1 MNTHHSFPFSR
12 GARRPGTLWAALCLL
27 VCALLLAPCP
37 PVSAADGAGTRP
49 DAGAGFRVL
58 ATTFPV
64 WLFTRNVCRDVPG
77 VTVELFVPAQTG
89 CPHDFTP
96 SPADL
101 SRLAAAQA
109 VVING
114 LGLEGFLARPLRT
127 LDKEQAVIDASR
139 STEPLPAPAEDNGHD
154 HGHADGPDH
163 GAPGVNPHIF
173 AGPAQAAIMVRTIGE
188 GLARRDAANA
198 ALYRA
203 NAAAYAERLAALAA
217 GLAAIGREAPRK
229 GIVLQHDDLAYL
241 AHESGLETL
250 AVLVA
255 GDENSALSAARLNA
269 LARRLAAERPVLI
282 AGEPPAPARAVELLA
297 RETNVPAALLDPV
310 ASGPA
315 DAPLT
320 YYEQVMDANTKTL
333 RRYFDAP

>member
-1 MNTHHSFPFSR
+1 MNAPRTIPLCSR
-12 GARRPGTLWAALCLL
+12 LFWPALCLL

-37 PVSAADGAGTRP
+37 RARAADGAGS
-49 DAGAGFRVL
+49 DGGASFRVL

-96 SPADL
+96 SPAEL
-101 SRLAAAQA
+101 RKLATAQA

-114 LGLEGFLARPLRT
+114 LGLEGFLARPLRA

-139 STEPLPAPAEDNGHD
+139 GTEPLPAPPEDDGHGHD
-154 HGHADGPDH
+154 HAGAH

-173 AGPAQAAIMVRTIGE
+173 AGPSQAALMVRAIGE
-188 GLARRDAANA
+188 GLARLDAGNA

-203 NAAAYAERLAALAA
+203 NAAAFAERLRALASR
-217 GLAAIGREAPRK
+217 LAAIGQEAPRK

-241 AHESGLETL
+241 AHEAGLQTL
-250 AVLVA
+250 AVLRA

-269 LARRLAAERPVLI
+269 LARRLAKDQAVLI
-282 AGEPPAPARAVELLA
+282 AGEPPAPDRAVELLA
-297 RETNVPAALLDPV
+297 RETGVPAALLDPV

-320 YYEQVMDANTKTL
+320 YYEQVMDANATTL
-333 RRYFDAP
+333 RRYFDAR